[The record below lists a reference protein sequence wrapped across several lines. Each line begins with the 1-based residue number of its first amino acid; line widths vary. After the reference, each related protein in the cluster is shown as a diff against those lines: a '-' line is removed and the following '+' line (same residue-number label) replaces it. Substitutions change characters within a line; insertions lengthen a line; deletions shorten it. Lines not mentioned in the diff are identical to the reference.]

1 MQSEVVPKEQF
12 SISVFGLGY
21 VGSVVAALLASR
33 GHKVIGVDV
42 IQSKVDAMNAGV
54 ATFHEPGLAELTS
67 GAHRAKLL
75 RATTDT
81 AEAIAETDISLVCVG
96 TPSTAAGSLDLAF
109 VEEVTG
115 NIGTVLRAKS
125 THHHLIYRSTML
137 PGSTRGLVN
146 THLKDLVDGR
156 KLQVFFY
163 PEFLRQ
169 GTAVKDMIVPSL
181 SVVGSYDPEV
191 DISAI
196 RKIFDAS
203 TEQTDLES
211 AELIKYACNAFHAAK
226 VSFAN
231 EIGRIS
237 KSIGVDA
244 VNVMKV
250 ICQDTRL
257 NISPYYLRPG
267 TPFGGSCL
275 PKDVS
280 ALNHL
285 SRSRALSTP
294 MLDSLLTSNE
304 DHIAHLTE
312 MVETAGSSRVLLLGL
327 SFKEQTDDL
336 RGSAAF
342 ELATRL
348 LLKNYDVGIYDP
360 LIVPANFTG
369 AVGRIAS
376 LRLPNLTSLLKSDL
390 AVTLGE
396 KDTIVVF
403 NRCADVNELAEH
415 LSPRH
420 KIIDVASWPELSS
433 LSASYTGICW

>member
-1 MQSEVVPKEQF
+1 MQSDAAPKESL

-42 IQSKVDAMNAGV
+42 IQSKVDAMNAGE
-54 ATFHEPGLAELTS
+54 ATFHEPGLAELTAE
-67 GAHRAKLL
+67 AHRLDRL

-81 AEAIAETDISLVCVG
+81 AEAIAGTDISLVCVG
-96 TPSTAAGSLDLAF
+96 TPSTAAGSLDLTF
-109 VEEVTG
+109 VEEVTC
-115 NIGTVLRAKS
+115 NIGAALRTKS
-125 THHHLIYRSTML
+125 TPHHIIYRSTML
-137 PGSTRGLVN
+137 PGSTRGLVDA
-146 THLKDLVDGR
+146 HLKDLVDDLR
-156 KLQVFFY
+156 LQVLFY

-169 GTAVKDMIVPSL
+169 GTAVQDMVEPSL
-181 SVVGSYDPEV
+181 SVVGSYAPDD
-191 DISAI
+191 DISSI
-196 RKIFDAS
+196 RRIFDAS

-211 AELIKYACNAFHAAK
+211 AELVKYACNAFHAAK
-226 VSFAN
+226 IAFAN

-237 KSIGVDA
+237 KGIGVDA
-244 VNVMKV
+244 VNIMRVV
-250 ICQDTRL
+250 CQDTRL

-280 ALNHL
+280 ALNQL

-294 MLDSLLTSNE
+294 MLDSLLTSNK
-304 DHIAHLTE
+304 DHMDHLTQ
-312 MVETAGSSRVLLLGL
+312 MVEASGSQRVLLLGL
-327 SFKEQTDDL
+327 SFKDQTDDL

-348 LLKNYDVGIYDP
+348 LLKGYEIGIYDP
-360 LIVPANFTG
+360 LIVPAKFTG
-369 AVGRIAS
+369 AVERIAS
-376 LRLPNLTSLLKSDL
+376 LRLPHLTSLLKDDL
-390 AVTLGE
+390 GTALRE

-403 NRCADVNELAEH
+403 NRCAGLSELAEN
-415 LSPRH
+415 LSHRH
-420 KIIDVASWPELSS
+420 RIIDVASWPELAD

>member
-1 MQSEVVPKEQF
+1 MQSEAAPKDQL

-42 IQSKVDAMNAGV
+42 IPSKIDAMNAGQ
-54 ATFHEPGLAELTS
+54 ATFHEPGLAELTAE
-67 GAHRAKLL
+67 AHRRNLL
-75 RATTDT
+75 SATNDT
-81 AEAIAETDISLVCVG
+81 AAAIAATDISLVCVG
-96 TPSTAAGSLDLAF
+96 TPSTAAGSLDLSF
-109 VEEVTG
+109 VEEVTC
-115 NIGTVLRAKS
+115 NIATALRGKD
-125 THHHLIYRSTML
+125 TPHHLIFRSTML
-137 PGSTRGLVN
+137 PGSTRGLVDA
-146 THLKDLVDGR
+146 HLKDLVDDR
-156 KLQVFFY
+156 KLQVLFY

-169 GTAVKDMIVPSL
+169 GTAVKDMVDPSL
-181 SVVGSYDPEV
+181 SVVGTYDRND

-196 RKIFDAS
+196 QRIFEAA

-226 VSFAN
+226 IAFAN
-231 EIGRIS
+231 EIGRVS
-237 KSIGVDA
+237 KGLGVDA
-244 VNVMKV
+244 VNIMRVV
-250 ICQDTRL
+250 CQDTRL

-280 ALNHL
+280 ALNQL
-285 SRSRALSTP
+285 SRSHALSTP
-294 MLDSLLTSNE
+294 MLDSLLESNK
-304 DHIAHLTE
+304 DHMDHLTE
-312 MVETAGSSRVLLLGL
+312 MVENAGSPRVLLLGL

-348 LLKNYDVGIYDP
+348 LLKGHDIGIYDP
-360 LIVPANFTG
+360 LIVPAKFTG
-369 AVGRIAS
+369 AVERIAS

-390 AVTLGE
+390 ASAVRE

-403 NRCADVNELAEH
+403 NRCADPAELAAH
-415 LSPRH
+415 LEPRH
-420 KIIDVASWPELSS
+420 QIIDVACWPELAD
-433 LSASYTGICW
+433 LPGSYTGICW

>member
-1 MQSEVVPKEQF
+1 MQSDASPKEQF

-42 IQSKVDAMNAGV
+42 IQSKVDAMNAGE

-81 AEAIAETDISLVCVG
+81 AEAIAGTDISLVCVG

-115 NIGTVLRAKS
+115 NIGAALRAKS
-125 THHHLIYRSTML
+125 TRHHLIYRSTML
-137 PGSTRGLVN
+137 PGSTRGLVD
-146 THLKDLVDGR
+146 THLKDLVDDL

-169 GTAVKDMIVPSL
+169 GTAVKDMIEPSL

-237 KSIGVDA
+237 KGIGVDA
-244 VNVMKV
+244 VNVMRV

-294 MLDSLLTSNE
+294 MLDSLLASNE
-304 DHIAHLTE
+304 DHMDHLTE
-312 MVETAGSSRVLLLGL
+312 MVETAASPRVLLLGL

-390 AVTLGE
+390 AAALRE

-403 NRCADVNELAEH
+403 NRCADVSHLAEH
-415 LSPRH
+415 LAPRH
-420 KIIDVASWPELSS
+420 KIIDVASWPELAS